1 MSTLI
6 HQQLHGYRS
15 GHQLLQSS
23 VRLDRK
29 DQYLIDHLSDMAGPL
44 RPGERFDAY
53 MSAYPL
59 PSLKYYVLAR
69 TEQDLDAPRAGCVT
83 TKTLLVPMHFW
94 ENEASP
100 ATLTEL
106 FKGPTSDEPIGVPID
121 SQISTLAAI
130 NNPVLVE
137 LVEALFLEKRSAIV
151 VFDAPNPEEI
161 ALRLLTAFWPG
172 MRRRFSLC
180 TFALSPRK
188 LSGKSFDLLFAPKSA
203 RTQFSN
209 WEGRR
214 IETVAKVVTERHRW
228 TSLIVQRIFCSSIPH
243 LLDVDSIRTL
253 VGDDDEGSE
262 NVLRLCLLWEEL
274 REKVI
279 EVPTAV
285 LGLIDIANS
294 CNAVVSTW
302 ETLEPAIAT
311 AVTDAADSMDTNSAW
326 DFLTALLEKFENDPI
341 TGIISKALRSAG
353 TKLTQRD
360 WRSALTYLASEVP
373 IKRDN
378 SEELLQSVAISL
390 ANVDS
395 YQLTETLVAI
405 PPERLMMITLLD
417 DRLLARIFS
426 ATDPAID
433 AVLIQ
438 SLTQGFKLLT
448 PEERIRQGPRF
459 LQYIRGDQDS
469 VLLAQII
476 AGAQTSQLVEVVD
489 LIWDAK
495 DIRTPQLG
503 KVLCDAATAND
514 SKLRVR
520 AAFVR
525 MGDDEQTNRC
535 IERLL
540 AADPADM
547 RWLLENAEIGNRR
560 TTFLNNFIKKSNP
573 DSLTRVFSSSKIA
586 TKALNLL
593 VRDLRQFAS
602 TAARIVVL
610 PSIAAV
616 DHITLGLKIY
626 PMLRGDEQAIL
637 AQSVISRVLTDPAVQ
652 GGDLPERVI
661 VAMLKDID
669 LPTMITMGLDTDQ
682 DGKQV
687 SRTLVAFDRVAPT
700 VRTLI
705 QAHVNLIVHLVAR
718 RRDFD
723 LTKDG
728 AMAIARL
735 IQTAAQLDYH
745 THVKICSTI
754 FPFAVNARQKPASP
768 IIIATFPIIYEG
780 LRKSSDNRRLKKSF
794 RLMEPF
800 ILADW
805 DKCKIARKNLVR
817 AFVTSKWPPIDL
829 AITAFHS
836 RELNK
841 ILKRLLKEPRGSSYL
856 ARVEKGARRLEKV
869 IREPILKTIKEVRD
883 SSSSIPDLES

>member
-6 HQQLHGYRS
+6 HQQLHGYQN

-29 DQYLIDHLSDMAGPL
+29 DQDLIDHLSDMAGPL
-44 RPGERFDAY
+44 RPRERFGAY

-59 PSLKYYVLAR
+59 PSLKYFVLAR
-69 TEQDLDAPRAGCVT
+69 TEQDLDAPRAGCVK

-100 ATLTEL
+100 ATLTKLLE
-106 FKGPTSDEPIGVPID
+106 GPTSDEPIAVPTD
-121 SQISTLAAI
+121 LQTPTLAAI

-137 LVEALFLEKRSAIV
+137 LVEALFLERRSAIV
-151 VFDAPNPEEI
+151 AFDVPSPEEI

-172 MRRRFSLC
+172 MRRGFSLC

-203 RTQFSN
+203 RTHFSD
-209 WEGRR
+209 WQGRR
-214 IETVAKVVTERHRW
+214 IETAAKAVTERHRW
-228 TSLIVQRIFCSSIPH
+228 TSLIVQRIFHSRIPH
-243 LLDVDSIRTL
+243 LLDADSIRTL
-253 VGDDDEGSE
+253 AGDDGEGNE

-274 REKVI
+274 REKAI

-294 CNAVVSTW
+294 RNAAVSTW
-302 ETLEPAIAT
+302 EVLEPTIAN
-311 AVTDAADSMDTNSAW
+311 AVTNAADSMDTNSAW
-326 DFLTALLEKFENDPI
+326 NFLEALLEKFGNDPI
-341 TGIISKALRSAG
+341 TGIISEALRSAG

-360 WRSALTYLASEVP
+360 WRSALTYLASEAP
-373 IKRDN
+373 IKRGN
-378 SEELLQSVAISL
+378 SEELLQSVATSL
-390 ANVDS
+390 AIVDP
-395 YQLTETLVAI
+395 YQLTKALAAV
-405 PPERLMMITLLD
+405 PPERLMMIVSLD
-417 DRLLARIFS
+417 DGLLACIFS
-426 ATDPAID
+426 AIDPAVD
-433 AVLIQ
+433 ATLIQ
-438 SLTQGFKLLT
+438 NLTQGFKFLT
-448 PEERIRQGPRF
+448 PEEHSRQRPRF
-459 LQYIRGDQDS
+459 LQHIRGDQDS
-469 VLLAQII
+469 ILLAQVV
-476 AGAQTSQLVEVVD
+476 AGAQTTQLVEVIN
-489 LIWDAK
+489 LIWGTKA
-495 DIRTPQLG
+495 IRTPQLG
-503 KVLCDAATAND
+503 KILCDVATEND

-520 AAFVR
+520 NAFAR

-560 TTFLNNFIKKSNP
+560 STFLNNFIKRSNP
-573 DSLTRVFSSSKIA
+573 DNLARAFSSAKIA
-586 TKALNLL
+586 TRALNLL
-593 VRDLRQFAS
+593 LRDLRQFAS

-610 PSIAAV
+610 PSITAV
-616 DHITLGLKIY
+616 DHVTLGLEIY
-626 PMLRGDEQAIL
+626 PMLQGDERAIL
-637 AQSVISRVLTDPAVQ
+637 AQSVVSRVLTDATVQ
-652 GGDLPERVI
+652 GGDLPEQVI
-661 VAMLKDID
+661 ATVLGDID
-669 LPTMITMGLDTDQ
+669 LPTIINMGLDTDQ
-682 DGKQV
+682 DGKQL
-687 SRTLVAFDRVAPT
+687 SRTLVAFDRVVPT

-705 QAHVNLIVHLVAR
+705 EAHVDLIVQLVAS

-728 AMAIARL
+728 AIAIARL

-754 FPFAVNARQKPASP
+754 FPFAVDARQKPASP
-768 IIIATFPIIYEG
+768 IIIATFPTIYDG
-780 LRKSSDNRRLKKSF
+780 LRKSSDNL

-800 ILADW
+800 IFTDW

-817 AFVTSKWPPIDL
+817 AFITSKWPPVDL

-836 RELNK
+836 RELSK
-841 ILKRLLKEPRGSSYL
+841 ILKRLLKEPRGSGYL
-856 ARVEKGARRLEKV
+856 SKVEKGAQRLEKV
-869 IREPILKTIKEVRD
+869 IREPILKAIKKVRD

>member
-1 MSTLI
+1 MSTLV

-29 DQYLIDHLSDMAGPL
+29 DQDLIDHLSDMAGSL

-69 TEQDLDAPRAGCVT
+69 TEQDLDAPRSGCVT

-94 ENEASP
+94 ENEASL
-100 ATLTEL
+100 AALTEL
-106 FKGPTSDEPIGVPID
+106 LKGPTSGEPIAVPAD
-121 SQISTLAAI
+121 TQNPTLAAI

-137 LVEALFLEKRSAIV
+137 LVEALFLEKRSAVV
-151 VFDAPNPEEI
+151 VFDAPGSEEI
-161 ALRLLTAFWPG
+161 ALRLLTALWPG

-203 RTQFSN
+203 RTHFSD

-214 IETVAKVVTERHRW
+214 IETAARAVTERHRW
-228 TSLIVQRIFCSSIPH
+228 TSLIVQRIFCSRIPH
-243 LLDVDSIRTL
+243 LLNPDSIRTL
-253 VGDDDEGSE
+253 VGDDDEGNE

-274 REKVI
+274 REKAI

-294 CNAVVSTW
+294 CNAVVSAW
-302 ETLEPAIAT
+302 EVLEPAIAN
-311 AVTDAADSMDTNSAW
+311 AIANAADSMDTESAW
-326 DFLTALLEKFENDPI
+326 NFLTALLGKFGNDPL
-341 TGIISKALRSAG
+341 TGIIGKALRSAG

-360 WRSALTYLASEVP
+360 WSSALTYLASEAS
-373 IKRDN
+373 IERGN
-378 SEELLQSVAISL
+378 SEELLQSVATSL
-390 ANVDS
+390 ATVDP
-395 YQLTETLVAI
+395 YQLTEALVAV
-405 PPERLMMITLLD
+405 PPERLMMIASLD
-417 DRLLARIFS
+417 DGLLARIFS
-426 ATDPAID
+426 ATDVAID
-433 AVLIQ
+433 AALIQ
-438 SLTQGFKLLT
+438 SFTQGFKFLT
-448 PEERIRQGPRF
+448 LEERSRQGLRF
-459 LQYIRGDQDS
+459 LQHIRGDQDS
-469 VLLAQII
+469 ILLAQII
-476 AGAQTSQLVEVVD
+476 SGAQTTKLVEAVD
-489 LIWDAK
+489 LIWGAK
-495 DIRTPQLG
+495 AIRTPQIG

-520 AAFVR
+520 TAFAR
-525 MGDDEQTNRC
+525 LGDDEQTNRC

-547 RWLLENAEIGNRR
+547 RWLLENVEIGNRR
-560 TTFLNNFIKKSNP
+560 TIFLSNFIKGSNP
-573 DSLTRVFSSSKIA
+573 DNRARAFSSAKIA

-593 VRDLRQFAS
+593 ARDLRQFAS

-610 PSIAAV
+610 PTITAV

-626 PMLRGDEQAIL
+626 PMLQGAERAIL
-637 AQSVISRVLTDPAVQ
+637 AQSVVSRVLTDAAVQ
-652 GGDLPERVI
+652 GGDLPERVMAI
-661 VAMLKDID
+661 VLNDID
-669 LPTMITMGLDTDQ
+669 LPAMITTELDTDQ

-687 SRTLVAFDRVAPT
+687 SRTLVAFDRVAPA
-700 VRTLI
+700 VRTLLE
-705 QAHVNLIVHLVAR
+705 AHLDLIVQLIAS

-728 AMAIARL
+728 AMAIAGL
-735 IQTAAQLDYH
+735 IQTAAHLDYH

-754 FPFAVNARQKPASP
+754 FPFAIDARQKPASP
-768 IIIATFPIIYEG
+768 IIIATFPTIYNV
-780 LRKSSDNRRLKKSF
+780 LRKGSDNF
-794 RLMEPF
+794 GLMKLPIF
-800 ILADW
+800 ADW

-817 AFVTSKWPPIDL
+817 AFVTSKWPPVDL

-836 RELNK
+836 RELSR
-841 ILKRLLKEPRGSSYL
+841 ILKRLLKEPGGSSYL
-856 ARVEKGARRLEKV
+856 AKVEKGAQRLEEV
-869 IREPILKTIKEVRD
+869 IREPILKAIKEVRNSG
-883 SSSSIPDLES
+883 SSTPDLEF

>member
-29 DQYLIDHLSDMAGPL
+29 DQDLIDHLSDMAGSL

-69 TEQDLDAPRAGCVT
+69 TEQDLDASRSGCVT

-94 ENEASP
+94 ENEASL
-100 ATLTEL
+100 AALTEL
-106 FKGPTSDEPIGVPID
+106 FKGPTSGEPIAVPAD
-121 SQISTLAAI
+121 TQAPTLAAI
-130 NNPVLVE
+130 NNPVLIE
-137 LVEALFLEKRSAIV
+137 LVEALFLEKRSAVV
-151 VFDAPNPEEI
+151 VFDAPGSEEI
-161 ALRLLTAFWPG
+161 ALRLLTALWPG

-203 RTQFSN
+203 RTHFSD

-214 IETVAKVVTERHRW
+214 IETAARAVTERHRW
-228 TSLIVQRIFCSSIPH
+228 TSLIVQRIFCTSVPH
-243 LLDVDSIRTL
+243 LLDADSIRTL
-253 VGDDDEGSE
+253 VGDDDEESE

-274 REKVI
+274 REKAI
-279 EVPTAV
+279 EMPTAV

-302 ETLEPAIAT
+302 EVLEPAIAN
-311 AVTDAADSMDTNSAW
+311 AVTNAADSMDTNSAW
-326 DFLTALLEKFENDPI
+326 NFLTALLGKFGNNLI
-341 TGIISKALRSAG
+341 TGVISKALRSAG

-360 WRSALTYLASEVP
+360 WRSALIYLANEAP
-373 IKRDN
+373 IEKGN
-378 SEELLQSVAISL
+378 GEELLQSVAASL
-390 ANVDS
+390 AIVDP
-395 YQLTETLVAI
+395 YQLTEALVAV
-405 PPERLMMITLLD
+405 PPERLMMIASLD
-417 DRLLARIFS
+417 DGLLARIFS
-426 ATDPAID
+426 VTDPAID
-433 AVLIQ
+433 AALIQ
-438 SLTQGFKLLT
+438 RLTQGFKSLT
-448 PEERIRQGPRF
+448 PEERSEQGLRF
-459 LQYIRGDQDS
+459 LPHIRGDQDS
-469 VLLAQII
+469 ALLAQII
-476 AGAQTSQLVEVVD
+476 AGAQTIQLVEAVD
-489 LIWDAK
+489 LIWGAK
-495 DIRTPQLG
+495 AIRTPQLG

-520 AAFVR
+520 TAFAR
-525 MGDDEQTNRC
+525 LGDDKQTNRC

-573 DSLTRVFSSSKIA
+573 DNLARAFSSPKIA

-593 VRDLRQFAS
+593 AGDLRKLAS

-610 PSIAAV
+610 PTITAV

-626 PMLRGDEQAIL
+626 PMLRGAGRATL
-637 AQSVISRVLTDPAVQ
+637 AQSVVSRVLTDAAVQ
-652 GGDLPERVI
+652 GGDLPEQVMA
-661 VAMLKDID
+661 VVLKDID
-669 LPTMITMGLDTDQ
+669 LPAMIATGLDTDQ
-682 DGKQV
+682 DSKQV
-687 SRTLVAFDRVAPT
+687 SRTLVAFDRVAPA
-700 VRTLI
+700 VRTLLE
-705 QAHVNLIVHLVAR
+705 AHVDLIVQLVAS

-735 IQTAAQLDYH
+735 IQTTAHLDYH

-754 FPFAVNARQKPASP
+754 FPFAIDARQKPASP
-768 IIIATFPIIYEG
+768 IIIAAFPTIYNG
-780 LRKSSDNRRLKKSF
+780 LRKGSDNF
-794 RLMEPF
+794 GLMKLLIF
-800 ILADW
+800 ADW

-817 AFVTSKWPPIDL
+817 AFVTSKWPPVDL

-836 RELNK
+836 RELSR
-841 ILKRLLKEPRGSSYL
+841 ILKRLLKEPGGSSYL
-856 ARVEKGARRLEKV
+856 AKVEKGAQRLDEV
-869 IREPILKTIKEVRD
+869 IREPILKAIKVELKIQD
-883 SSSSIPDLES
+883 NGS

>member
-29 DQYLIDHLSDMAGPL
+29 DQNLVDHLSDMAGSL

-69 TEQDLDAPRAGCVT
+69 TEQDLDAPRSGCVT

-94 ENEASP
+94 ENEASL
-100 ATLTEL
+100 AALAEL
-106 FKGPTSDEPIGVPID
+106 LKGPTSGEPIAVPAD
-121 SQISTLAAI
+121 TQKPTLAAI

-137 LVEALFLEKRSAIV
+137 LVEALFLEKRSAVV
-151 VFDAPNPEEI
+151 VFDAPGSEEI
-161 ALRLLTAFWPG
+161 ALRLLTALWPG

-203 RTQFSN
+203 RTHFSD

-214 IETVAKVVTERHRW
+214 IETAARAVTERHRW
-228 TSLIVQRIFCSSIPH
+228 TSLIVQRIFCSRIPH
-243 LLDVDSIRTL
+243 LLNPDSIRTL
-253 VGDDDEGSE
+253 VGDNDEGNE

-274 REKVI
+274 REKAI

-294 CNAVVSTW
+294 CNAVVSAW
-302 ETLEPAIAT
+302 EVLEPAIAN
-311 AVTDAADSMDTNSAW
+311 AIANAADSMDTESAW
-326 DFLTALLEKFENDPI
+326 NFLTALLGKFKNDPL

-353 TKLTQRD
+353 IKLTQRD
-360 WRSALTYLASEVP
+360 WSSALTYLASEAP
-373 IKRDN
+373 IERGN
-378 SEELLQSVAISL
+378 SEELFRSVATSL
-390 ANVDS
+390 ATVDP
-395 YQLTETLVAI
+395 YQLTEALVAV
-405 PPERLMMITLLD
+405 PPKRLMMIASLD
-417 DRLLARIFS
+417 DGLLVRIFS
-426 ATDPAID
+426 ATDAAID
-433 AVLIQ
+433 AALIQ
-438 SLTQGFKLLT
+438 SLTQGFKSLT
-448 PEERIRQGPRF
+448 PEERSRQGLRF
-459 LQYIRGDQDS
+459 LQHIRGDQDS

-476 AGAQTSQLVEVVD
+476 AGAQTTQQLVEAVD
-489 LIWDAK
+489 LIWGVNA
-495 DIRTPQLG
+495 IRTPQLG

-520 AAFVR
+520 TAFAR
-525 MGDDEQTNRC
+525 LGDDEQTNRC

-540 AADPADM
+540 AADPADV

-560 TTFLNNFIKKSNP
+560 TIFLNNFIKGSSP
-573 DSLTRVFSSSKIA
+573 DNLVCVFSSAEMA
-586 TKALNLL
+586 TKVLNLL
-593 VRDLRQFAS
+593 AGDLRRFAS
-602 TAARIVVL
+602 MAARIVVL
-610 PSIAAV
+610 PTITAV

-626 PMLRGDEQAIL
+626 PVLQGAERATL
-637 AQSVISRVLTDPAVQ
+637 AQSVVSRVLTDAAVQ
-652 GGDLPERVI
+652 GGDLPEQVMAI
-661 VAMLKDID
+661 VLKDID
-669 LPTMITMGLDTDQ
+669 LPAMITTGLDTDQ
-682 DGKQV
+682 DGKRV
-687 SRTLVAFDRVAPT
+687 NRTLVAFDRVAPA
-700 VRTLI
+700 VRTLLE
-705 QAHVNLIVHLVAR
+705 AHVDLIVQLVAS

-735 IQTAAQLDYH
+735 IQTTAHLDYH

-754 FPFAVNARQKPASP
+754 FPFAIDARQKPASP
-768 IIIATFPIIYEG
+768 IIIATFPTIYNV
-780 LRKSSDNRRLKKSF
+780 LRKGSDNF
-794 RLMEPF
+794 GLMKLLIF
-800 ILADW
+800 ADW

-817 AFVTSKWPPIDL
+817 AFVTSKWSPVDL

-836 RELNK
+836 RELSR
-841 ILKRLLKEPRGSSYL
+841 ILKRLLKESGGSSYL
-856 ARVEKGARRLEKV
+856 AKIEKGAQRLDEV
-869 IREPILKTIKEVRD
+869 IREPILKAIKEVR
-883 SSSSIPDLES
+883 SSNT

>member
-29 DQYLIDHLSDMAGPL
+29 DQDLIDHLSDMAGSL

-69 TEQDLDAPRAGCVT
+69 TEQDLDAPRSGCVT

-94 ENEASP
+94 ENEASL
-100 ATLTEL
+100 AAFTEL
-106 FKGPTSDEPIGVPID
+106 LKGPTSGEPIAVPAD
-121 SQISTLAAI
+121 TQAPTLAAI

-137 LVEALFLEKRSAIV
+137 LVEALFLEKRSAVV
-151 VFDAPNPEEI
+151 VFDAPGSEEI
-161 ALRLLTAFWPG
+161 ALRLLTALWPG

-203 RTQFSN
+203 RTHFSD

-214 IETVAKVVTERHRW
+214 IETAARAVAERHRW
-228 TSLIVQRIFCSSIPH
+228 TSLIVQRIFCSRIPH
-243 LLDVDSIRTL
+243 LLNPDSIRTL
-253 VGDDDEGSE
+253 VGDDDEGNE

-274 REKVI
+274 REKAI

-302 ETLEPAIAT
+302 EVLEPAIVN
-311 AVTDAADSMDTNSAW
+311 AVTNAADSMDTESAW
-326 DFLTALLEKFENDPI
+326 NFLTALLGKFENDPL
-341 TGIISKALRSAG
+341 TGIISKTLRSAG

-360 WRSALTYLASEVP
+360 WSSALTYLASEAP
-373 IKRDN
+373 IEKDN
-378 SEELLQSVAISL
+378 SEELFRSVATSL
-390 ANVDS
+390 ATVDP
-395 YQLTETLVAI
+395 YQLTEALVAV
-405 PPERLMMITLLD
+405 PPERLMMIASLD
-417 DRLLARIFS
+417 DGLLARIFS
-426 ATDPAID
+426 ATDAAID
-433 AVLIQ
+433 AALIQ
-438 SLTQGFKLLT
+438 SLTQGFKSLT
-448 PEERIRQGPRF
+448 PEERSRQGLRF
-459 LQYIRGDQDS
+459 LQHIRGDQDS

-476 AGAQTSQLVEVVD
+476 AGAQTTQQLVEAVD
-489 LIWDAK
+489 LIWGANA
-495 DIRTPQLG
+495 IRTPQLG

-514 SKLRVR
+514 SKLKIRT
-520 AAFVR
+520 AFAR
-525 MGDDEQTNRC
+525 LGDDEQTNRC

-560 TTFLNNFIKKSNP
+560 TTFLDNFIKGSSP
-573 DSLTRVFSSSKIA
+573 DNLACAFSSA
-586 TKALNLL
+586 EMTTKALNLL
-593 VRDLRQFAS
+593 ARDLKQFAS

-610 PSIAAV
+610 PTITAV

-626 PMLRGDEQAIL
+626 PVLQGAERAIL
-637 AQSVISRVLTDPAVQ
+637 AQSVVSRVLTDAAVQ
-652 GGDLPERVI
+652 GGDLPEQVMA
-661 VAMLKDID
+661 VVLKDID
-669 LPTMITMGLDTDQ
+669 LPAMITTGLDTDQ

-687 SRTLVAFDRVAPT
+687 NRTLVAFDRVAPA
-700 VRTLI
+700 VRTLLE
-705 QAHVNLIVHLVAR
+705 AHVDLIVQLVVSR
-718 RRDFD
+718 RNFD

-735 IQTAAQLDYH
+735 IQTTAHLDYH

-754 FPFAVNARQKPASP
+754 FPFAIDARQKPASP
-768 IIIATFPIIYEG
+768 IIIATFPTIYNM
-780 LRKSSDNRRLKKSF
+780 LRKGSDNF
-794 RLMEPF
+794 GLMKLLIF
-800 ILADW
+800 ADW

-817 AFVTSKWPPIDL
+817 AFVTSKWPPVDL

-836 RELNK
+836 RELSR
-841 ILKRLLKEPRGSSYL
+841 ILKRLLKESGGSSYL
-856 ARVEKGARRLEKV
+856 AKIEKGAQRLEEV
-869 IREPILKTIKEVRD
+869 IREPILKAIKEVR
-883 SSSSIPDLES
+883 SSNT

>member
-29 DQYLIDHLSDMAGPL
+29 DQDLIDHLSDMAGSL

-53 MSAYPL
+53 ISAYPL

-94 ENEASP
+94 ENEANP

-106 FKGPTSDEPIGVPID
+106 LEGPTSDEPIPVPID
-121 SQISTLAAI
+121 SQASTLPVV

-137 LVEALFLEKRSAIV
+137 LVEALFLERRSAIV
-151 VFDAPNPEEI
+151 VFDAPSTEEI

-172 MRRRFSLC
+172 MRRKFSLC

-188 LSGKSFDLLFAPKSA
+188 LSGKSFDLLFAPKLA
-203 RTQFSN
+203 RTHFSD

-214 IETVAKVVTERHRW
+214 IETAAKAVTERHRW
-228 TSLIVQRIFCSSIPH
+228 TSLIVQRIFRSPIPY
-243 LLDVDSIRTL
+243 LLDADSIRTL
-253 VGDDDEGSE
+253 VGDDEGSE

-274 REKVI
+274 CEKAI
-279 EVPTAV
+279 EIPTAV

-302 ETLEPAIAT
+302 EVLEPAIET
-311 AVTDAADSMDTNSAW
+311 AVTNAADSMDTNSAW
-326 DFLTALLEKFENDPI
+326 NFLTALLEKFGNDPI
-341 TGIISKALRSAG
+341 TGIINKALCSAG

-360 WRSALTYLASEVP
+360 WRQALTYLASEAP
-373 IKRDN
+373 IEMGN
-378 SEELLQSVAISL
+378 SKELLQSVATSL
-390 ANVDS
+390 AIVDP
-395 YQLTETLVAI
+395 YQLTEALVAV
-405 PPERLMMITLLD
+405 PPERLMMIALLD
-417 DRLLARIFS
+417 DKLLAHIFS
-426 ATDPAID
+426 ATDAAID
-433 AVLIQ
+433 AALIQ
-438 SLTQGFKLLT
+438 NLAQGFKLLT

-459 LQYIRGDQDS
+459 LEHIRGDQDS
-469 VLLAQII
+469 ILLVQII
-476 AGAQTSQLVEVVD
+476 AGAQTTRLIEVAD
-489 LIWDAK
+489 LIWGARA
-495 DIRTPQLG
+495 IRTPKLG
-503 KVLCDAATAND
+503 KVLCDAAMAND
-514 SKLRVR
+514 SKLKVR
-520 AAFVR
+520 TAFAR
-525 MGDDEQTNRC
+525 MGDDGQTNRC

-540 AADPADM
+540 AADPDDM
-547 RWLLENAEIGNRR
+547 RWLIENAEIGNRR
-560 TTFLNNFIKKSNP
+560 TTFLNNFIKRSNS
-573 DSLTRVFSSSKIA
+573 DDLARAFNSAKIA

-593 VRDLRQFAS
+593 VRNLRQFAS

-626 PMLRGDEQAIL
+626 PVLQGDERAIL
-637 AQSVISRVLTDPAVQ
+637 AQSVVSRVLTDPAVH

-661 VAMLKDID
+661 AAVLNDID
-669 LPTMITMGLDTDQ
+669 FPTMITIGLDTDQ

-687 SRTLVAFDRVAPT
+687 SRALIAFDRVAPT

-705 QAHVNLIVHLVAR
+705 EAHVNLIVQLVAS

-723 LTKDG
+723 LTKSG
-728 AMAIARL
+728 AMAIARF
-735 IQTAAQLDYH
+735 IQTTAQLDYH

-768 IIIATFPIIYEG
+768 IIIATFPTIYEG

-800 ILADW
+800 ILTDW

-829 AITAFHS
+829 AVTAFHS
-836 RELNK
+836 RELSK
-841 ILKRLLKEPRGSSYL
+841 ILKRLLKEPRGSTYL
-856 ARVEKGARRLEKV
+856 AKVEKGARRLEKV
-869 IREPILKTIKEVRD
+869 IREPILKAIKEVRD
-883 SSSSIPDLES
+883 SSSSILDLES